1 MLNTFRNIA
10 SVPELR
16 KRLLITLGLL
26 LVYRIGSYVTLP
38 GVNTDVLEEVTK
50 QTGGGIFEYIGMLTG
65 GRLRQC
71 TLFGLGIMPYISASI
86 MFQLLIKVIP
96 SLEALS
102 KEGPAGFRKIR
113 QYERYATVA
122 ICLVQAS
129 FITTWMLSQKV
140 GGSGGETLWLIG
152 ARGFF
157 WKIQTVIA
165 LTAGT
170 IFLMWLGE
178 QITEFGISNGIS
190 LIIMAGIIGRM
201 PSAMFYFTKSISD
214 AHALNQ
220 NVAPE
225 VFKVVVFLLLFI
237 GVVAAVV
244 MITQGQRRI
253 PVQQQKQ
260 ARGRRIY
267 GGQRY
272 YLPLRVNQ
280 GGVMPVIFAQSLL
293 MLPVAFLGSIS
304 GLGIIKEIFD
314 PGRFWYILVYCSM
327 IIFFEYFWTALTFN
341 PTEMANQLKER
352 GNFVPGVRPGKRT
365 AEFLERITNRVAL
378 AGGTFL
384 CFIAIF
390 PQIVSAG
397 VGIPYMISAFLG
409 GTGILIV
416 VGVALEL
423 VQRIESQLLMRHY
436 EGFMRKPQRGRGR

>member
-1 MLNTFRNIA
+1 MLSTFRNVTRI
-10 SVPELR
+10 PELR
-16 KRLLITLGLL
+16 KRLLVTLGLL
-26 LVYRIGSYVTLP
+26 LVYRIGSFVVLP
-38 GVNTDVLEEVTK
+38 GINTRVLEDVTS
-50 QTGGGIFEYIGMLTG
+50 QTGGGWLDYVSMLTG
-65 GRLRQC
+65 GRLQDC

-129 FITTWMLSQKV
+129 FIVSWMVARST
-140 GGSGGETLWLIG
+140 GGTPLVSG
-152 ARGFF
+152 ASFF
-157 WKIQTVIA
+157 WRIQTVVA

-170 IFLMWLGE
+170 VFLMWLGE

-201 PSAMFYFTKSISD
+201 PGALAYFGKQISD
-214 AHALNQ
+214 AVVRHDMS
-220 NVAPE
+220 VAPE
-225 VFKVVVFLLLFI
+225 VFKVVVFALLFV

-267 GGQRY
+267 GGQKY
-272 YLPLRVNQ
+272 FLPLRVNQ

-293 MLPVAFLGSIS
+293 MLPVAFLGSIT
-304 GLGIIKEIFD
+304 GLGIIREIFR
-314 PGRFWYILVYCSM
+314 PGQFWYIFVYCIM
-327 IIFFEYFWTALTFN
+327 ILFFEYFWTALTFN

-352 GNFVPGVRPGKRT
+352 GNFIPGVRPGKRT
-365 AEFLERITNRVAL
+365 AEFLEKITNRVAL

-390 PQIVSAG
+390 PQIVSSAI
-397 VGIPYMISAFLG
+397 GIPIMISAFLG

-423 VQRIESQLLMRHY
+423 VQRIESHLLMRHY
-436 EGFMRKPQRGRGR
+436 DGFMRKPQRGR

>member
-1 MLNTFRNIA
+1 MLSTFRNIA

-26 LVYRIGSYVTLP
+26 LVYRVGSFVALP
-38 GVNTDVLEEVTK
+38 GVNVGVLEEVSR
-50 QTGGGIFEYIGMLTG
+50 QTGGGWLDYVSMLTG
-65 GRLRQC
+65 GRLQDC

-102 KEGPAGFRKIR
+102 KEGPAGYRKIR

-122 ICLVQAS
+122 ICLVQAA
-129 FITTWMLSQKV
+129 FITAWMLGQQV
-140 GGSGGETLWLIG
+140 GTKGGETYTLVYNPG
-152 ARGFF
+152 SF
-157 WKIQTVIA
+157 WWRIQTVVA
-165 LTAGT
+165 LTSGT
-170 IFLMWLGE
+170 VFLLWLGE

-190 LIIMAGIIGRM
+190 LIIMVGIIGRM
-201 PSAMFYFTKSISD
+201 PGALWHFGKSISD
-214 AHALNQ
+214 AVATGA

-225 VFKVVVFLLLFI
+225 VAKLVIFAGLFV

-253 PVQQQKQ
+253 PVQMQKQ
-260 ARGRRIY
+260 ARGRRVY
-267 GGQRY
+267 GGQRH

-293 MLPVAFLGSIS
+293 MLPVAFLGSIR
-304 GLGIIKEIFD
+304 GLRFIGDIFRV
-314 PGRFWYILVYCSM
+314 GTFWYIFVYCIM
-327 IIFFEYFWTALTFN
+327 IVFFEYFWTALTFN
-341 PTEMANQLKER
+341 PTDMADQLKER
-352 GNFVPGVRPGKRT
+352 GNFIPGVRPGKRT
-365 AEFLERITNRVAL
+365 AEYLEKITNRVAL

-390 PQIVSAG
+390 PQIVTNG
-397 VGIPYMISAFLG
+397 INIPYRISAFLG

-423 VQRIESQLLMRHY
+423 VQRIESHLLMRHY
-436 EGFMRKPQRGRGR
+436 DGFMRKPQRGRR

>member
-1 MLNTFRNIA
+1 MLSTFRNVTRI
-10 SVPELR
+10 PELR
-16 KRLLITLGLL
+16 KRLLVTLGLL
-26 LVYRIGSYVTLP
+26 LVYRIGSFVVLP
-38 GVNTDVLEEVTK
+38 GINTRVLEDITS
-50 QTGGGIFEYIGMLTG
+50 QTGGGWLDYVSMLTG
-65 GRLRQC
+65 GRLQDC

-122 ICLVQAS
+122 ICMIQAS
-129 FITTWMLSQKV
+129 FIVSWMVARST
-140 GGSGGETLWLIG
+140 GGTPLVTSSS
-152 ARGFF
+152 FF
-157 WKIQTVIA
+157 WRIQTVVA

-170 IFLMWLGE
+170 VFLMWLGE

-190 LIIMAGIIGRM
+190 IIIMAGIIGRM
-201 PSAMFYFTKSISD
+201 PGALAYFGKQISD
-214 AHALNQ
+214 AVVRTDVS
-220 NVAPE
+220 VAPE
-225 VFKVVVFLLLFI
+225 VFKVVIFALLFV

-267 GGQRY
+267 GGQKY
-272 YLPLRVNQ
+272 FLPLRVNQ

-293 MLPVAFLGSIS
+293 MLPVAFLGSIT
-304 GLGIIKEIFD
+304 GLGIIREIFR
-314 PGRFWYILVYCSM
+314 PGHFWYIFIYCLM
-327 IIFFEYFWTALTFN
+327 ILFFEYFWTALTFN

-352 GNFVPGVRPGKRT
+352 GNFIPGVRPGKRT
-365 AEFLERITNRVAL
+365 AEFLEKITNRVAL

-390 PQIVSAG
+390 PQIVSSAI
-397 VGIPYMISAFLG
+397 GIPYMISAFLG

-423 VQRIESQLLMRHY
+423 VQRIESHLLMRHY
-436 EGFMRKPQRGRGR
+436 DGFMRKPQRGR

>member
-1 MLNTFRNIA
+1 MLSTLRNITR
-10 SVPELR
+10 VPELR

-26 LVYRIGSYVTLP
+26 LVYRIGSFVTLP
-38 GVNTDVLEEVTK
+38 GVNTNVLEEVSK
-50 QTGGGIFEYIGMLTG
+50 QTGGGIFDYIGMLTG
-65 GRLRQC
+65 GRLQDC

-86 MFQLLIKVIP
+86 IFQLLIKVIP

-102 KEGPAGFRKIR
+102 KEGPSGYRKIR
-113 QYERYATVA
+113 QYERYTTVM

-129 FITTWMLSQKV
+129 FITAWIAGQRVASP
-140 GGSGGETLWLIG
+140 GGETLWLVPLSTFG
-152 ARGFF
+152 
-157 WKIQTVIA
+157 WKVQTIVA
-165 LTAGT
+165 LAAGT

-190 LIIMAGIIGRM
+190 LIIMTGIIGRL
-201 PSAMFYFTKSISD
+201 PGAMNMFRISIKG
-214 AHALNQ
+214 AIEHQ
-220 NVAPE
+220 ENVAGE
-225 VFKVVVFLLLFI
+225 IAKLVIFAALFV

-267 GGQRY
+267 GGQKY
-272 YLPLRVNQ
+272 YMPLRVNQ

-304 GLGIIKEIFD
+304 GLGVIRDIFS
-314 PGRFWYILVYCSM
+314 PGRFWYIFVYCTM
-327 IIFFEYFWTALTFN
+327 IVFFEYFWTALTFN
-341 PTEMANQLKER
+341 PTEMATQLKER
-352 GNFVPGVRPGKRT
+352 GNFIPGVRPGRRT
-365 AEFLERITNRVAL
+365 AEYLERITNRVAL

-390 PQIVSAG
+390 PQIVSSF

-423 VQRIESQLLMRHY
+423 VQRIESHLLMRHY
-436 EGFMRKPQRGRGR
+436 EGFMRKPQRGR

>member
-1 MLNTFRNIA
+1 VFRTFRNIA
-10 SVPELR
+10 NVPELR

-26 LVYRIGSYVTLP
+26 LVYRIGSYITLP
-38 GVNTDVLEEVTK
+38 GVNTQVLEEVTK
-50 QTGGGIFEYIGMLTG
+50 QTGGGIFDYIGMLTG
-65 GRLRQC
+65 GRLQDC

-129 FITTWMLSQKV
+129 FITVWMMGRQVS
-140 GGSGGETLWLIG
+140 GSGGETLHLISS
-152 ARGFF
+152 ATF
-157 WKIQTVIA
+157 WWRIQTVIA

-170 IFLMWLGE
+170 VFLMWLGE

-190 LIIMAGIIGRM
+190 LIIMTGIIGRM
-201 PSAMFYFTKSISD
+201 PGAVAYFGGEIST
-214 AHALNQ
+214 AIANNENIAPQ
-220 NVAPE
+220 VAKIA
-225 VFKVVVFLLLFI
+225 VFVFLFI

-267 GGQRY
+267 GGQKY

-304 GLGIIKEIFD
+304 GLGIIRDIFQI
-314 PGRFWYILVYCSM
+314 GKFWYIFVYCAM
-327 IIFFEYFWTALTFN
+327 IMFFEYFWTALTFN
-341 PTEMANQLKER
+341 PTEMATQLKER
-352 GNFVPGVRPGKRT
+352 GNFIPGVRPGKRT
-365 AEFLERITNRVAL
+365 AEFLEKITNRVAL

-390 PQIVSAG
+390 PQIVSSSI
-397 VGIPYMISAFLG
+397 GIPYMISAFLG

-423 VQRIESQLLMRHY
+423 VQRIESHLLMRHY
-436 EGFMRKPQRGRGR
+436 DGFMRKPQRGRGR

>member
-1 MLNTFRNIA
+1 MFNTFRNIA

-26 LVYRIGSYVTLP
+26 LVYRIGSYITLP
-38 GVNTDVLEEVTK
+38 GVNTAVLDEI
-50 QTGGGIFEYIGMLTG
+50 QRQQGGGIFEYIGMLTG
-65 GRLRQC
+65 GRLQDC

-102 KEGPAGFRKIR
+102 KEGPAGYRKIR
-113 QYERYATVA
+113 QYERYATVF
-122 ICLVQAS
+122 ICIIQAS
-129 FITTWMLSQKV
+129 FIMTWMLSQQIQSTDK
-140 GGSGGETLWLIG
+140 GMLFLISNR
-152 ARGFF
+152 AFW
-157 WKIQTVIA
+157 WKIQTVVA

-170 IFLMWLGE
+170 VFLMWLGE
-178 QITEFGISNGIS
+178 QMTEFGISNGIS
-190 LIIMAGIIGRM
+190 LIIMTGIIGRM
-201 PSAMFYFTKSISD
+201 PGALYYFYSTIST
-214 AHALNQ
+214 AAATGQ

-225 VFKVVVFLLLFI
+225 VFKIVVFALLFV

-260 ARGRRIY
+260 ARGRRVY

-293 MLPVAFLGSIS
+293 MLPVAFLGSIP
-304 GLGIIKEIFD
+304 GLEFIRNIFS
-314 PGRFWYILVYCSM
+314 PGKFWYIFVYCAM

-341 PTEMANQLKER
+341 PTEMADQLKER

-365 AEFLERITNRVAL
+365 AEFLEKITNRVAL
-378 AGGTFL
+378 AGATFL

-390 PQIVSAG
+390 PQIASSS
-397 VGIPYMISAFLG
+397 VGIPYRIAAFLG

-423 VQRIESQLLMRHY
+423 VQRIESHLLMRHY

>member
-1 MLNTFRNIA
+1 MLNTIRNITR
-10 SVPELR
+10 VPELR
-16 KRLLITLGLL
+16 NRLLITLGLL
-26 LVYRIGSYVTLP
+26 LVYRIGNFVILP
-38 GVNTDVLEEVTK
+38 GVDYGAL
-50 QTGGGIFEYIGMLTG
+50 QAITGRMGEHWLDYVSMLTG
-65 GRLRQC
+65 GGLRNC

-86 MFQLLIKVIP
+86 MFQLLIKVVP

-102 KEGPAGFRKIR
+102 KEGPAGYRKIR
-113 QYERYATVA
+113 QYERYVTVL
-122 ICLVQAS
+122 ICMVQAS
-129 FITTWMLSQKV
+129 FITAWMVGPKP
-140 GGSGGETLWLIG
+140 GGSGETALLLVPAATFW
-152 ARGFF
+152 
-157 WKIQTVIA
+157 WKIRTVIA

-201 PSAMFYFTKSISD
+201 PSAFNTFGKAISD
-214 AHALNQ
+214 AIIYHQ
-220 NVAPE
+220 NVAGE
-225 VFKVVVFLLLFI
+225 VFKVVIFVGLFV
-237 GVVAAVV
+237 GVVATVV
-244 MITQGQRRI
+244 LITQGQRRI

-272 YLPLRVNQ
+272 FLPLRVNQ
-280 GGVMPVIFAQSLL
+280 GGVLPVIFAQSLL
-293 MLPVAFLGSIS
+293 MLPVALLGSVGSLRFIGDS
-304 GLGIIKEIFD
+304 LRVGK
-314 PGRFWYILVYCSM
+314 FWYIFVYCVM

-352 GNFVPGVRPGKRT
+352 GNFIPGVRPGKRT

-390 PQIVSAG
+390 PQIVQSFAG
-397 VGIPYMISAFLG
+397 IDPGISVFLG

-423 VQRIESQLLMRHY
+423 VQRIESHLLMRHY
-436 EGFMRKPQRGRGR
+436 EGFMRKPQRGR

>member
-1 MLNTFRNIA
+1 MLGTIRNIA
-10 SVPELR
+10 NVPELR
-16 KRLLITLGLL
+16 KRILITLGLL

-38 GVNTDVLEEVTK
+38 GVNSEVLEQVTK
-50 QTGGGIFEYIGMLTG
+50 QSGGSIFDYIGMLTG
-65 GRLRQC
+65 GRLQDC

-102 KEGPAGFRKIR
+102 KEGPAGYRKIR

-129 FITTWMLSQKV
+129 FITTWITGQSIAQTPLVISA
-140 GGSGGETLWLIG
+140 T
-152 ARGFF
+152 F
-157 WKIQTVIA
+157 WWRIQTVVA

-170 IFLMWLGE
+170 VFLMWLGE

-201 PSAMFYFTKSISD
+201 PSALAYFGRSIST
-214 AHALNQ
+214 AIANKE
-220 NVAPE
+220 NIAPE
-225 VFKVVVFLLLFI
+225 IATIVIFVFLFV

-272 YLPLRVNQ
+272 FLPLRVNQ

-293 MLPVAFLGSIS
+293 MLPVAFLASI
-304 GLGIIKEIFD
+304 GGMGFIRDIFA
-314 PGRFWYILVYCSM
+314 PGKFWYIFVYCAM

-352 GNFVPGVRPGKRT
+352 GNFIPGVRPGKRT

-390 PQIVSAG
+390 PQIVSSG
-397 VGIPYMISAFLG
+397 IGIPYMISAFLG

-423 VQRIESQLLMRHY
+423 VQRIESHLLMRHY
-436 EGFMRKPQRGRGR
+436 EGFMRKPQRGRR

>member
-1 MLNTFRNIA
+1 MFKTFRNIA
-10 SVPELR
+10 NVPELR

-38 GVNTDVLEEVTK
+38 GVNTQVLEEVSK
-50 QTGGGIFEYIGMLTG
+50 QTGGGIFDYIGMLTG
-65 GRLRQC
+65 GRLQDC

-102 KEGPAGFRKIR
+102 KEGPAGYRKIR

-129 FITTWMLSQKV
+129 FITVWMLGQRVSSAD
-140 GGSGGETLWLIG
+140 GAMLFLISV
-152 ARGFF
+152 RSF
-157 WKIQTVIA
+157 WWRIQTVVA

-170 IFLMWLGE
+170 VFLMWLGE

-201 PSAMFYFTKSISD
+201 PGAMVFFGSQIST
-214 AHALNQ
+214 AMGTGV
-220 NVAPE
+220 NVAPH
-225 VFKVVVFLLLFI
+225 VARIVIFAALFI
-237 GVVAAVV
+237 AVVAAVV

-267 GGQRY
+267 GGQKY

-293 MLPVAFLGSIS
+293 MLPVAFLSSIR
-304 GLGIIKEIFD
+304 GLGAIKEIFAI
-314 PGRFWYILVYCSM
+314 GTFWYIFVYCAM

-341 PTEMANQLKER
+341 PTDMANQLKER
-352 GNFVPGVRPGKRT
+352 GNFIPGVRPGKRT
-365 AEFLERITNRVAL
+365 AEFLEKITNRVAL
-378 AGGTFL
+378 AGATFL

-390 PQIVSAG
+390 PQIVSSG
-397 VGIPYMISAFLG
+397 IGIPYRISIFLG

-423 VQRIESQLLMRHY
+423 VQRIESHLLMRHY
-436 EGFMRKPQRGRGR
+436 DGFMRKPQRGRR